1 MPDEVSIIIQ
11 AAITIASDD
20 ASLFSLYKTESSLN
34 QKEREDATM
43 TPNLNNSQVS
53 NIIRRKFSDNYFTS
67 KWIGH
72 LIFSAPR
79 PINLTPSSICFPM
92 APASCVHQQSVWT
105 LSLRSD
111 FNLDIRIRVNCTLR
125 VFIVINSWESISPA
139 FIRCAIFPNPTGC
152 QKMTM

>member
-67 KWIGH
+67 K
-72 LIFSAPR
+72 
-79 PINLTPSSICFPM
+79 
-92 APASCVHQQSVWT
+92 
-105 LSLRSD
+105 
-111 FNLDIRIRVNCTLR
+111 
-125 VFIVINSWESISPA
+125 
-139 FIRCAIFPNPTGC
+139 
-152 QKMTM
+152 